1 VDNRRKR
8 KVKSSLPFTLPV
20 IDRSFLADPQ
30 VALIT
35 YKELIMPQPASAPF
49 GPSAMQLAG
58 MIASRLL
65 ALSDSY
71 FTDNDCKIPVSK
83 PYL

>member
-49 GPSAMQLAG
+49 GPSAMQLA
-58 MIASRLL
+58 
-65 ALSDSY
+65 LSDSY